1 MSVRIRLKRMG
12 SKRNAFYRFVV
23 ADSRRSRDGSIIDNL
38 GYYDPLTEPEN
49 VKIEE
54 EKALEWLAKGA
65 KPSNTVKSLFKKA
78 GIMEKFNNARQ

>member
-1 MSVRIRLKRMG
+1 MG

-23 ADSRRSRDGSIIDNL
+23 ADSRRPRDGSVIDNL

-78 GIMEKFNNARQ
+78 GIMKKFNNARQ

>member
-23 ADSRRSRDGSIIDNL
+23 ADSRRSRDGSVIDNL

-65 KPSNTVKSLFKKA
+65 KPSNTVKSLFQKA

>member
-1 MSVRIRLKRMG
+1 MG

-23 ADSRRSRDGSIIDNL
+23 ADSRRSRDGSVIDNL

-78 GIMEKFNNARQ
+78 GIMKKFNNARQ